1 MYIDIDTILIL
12 LLHYLNQYRFYHSQG
27 DNMSVRKSTYLNKPH
42 NQIAKCI
49 REESITGLLWAFIQL
64 SQSEIKQDG
73 KSVTFSGSDLS
84 KFVALLHQREVE
96 SKLNE
101 PTQLDVAGVAA
112 WLDTAKQDE
121 TKPKQ

>member
-1 MYIDIDTILIL
+1 
-12 LLHYLNQYRFYHSQG
+12 
-27 DNMSVRKSTYLNKPH
+27 MSTRKSTYLNKPH

-84 KFVALLHQREVE
+84 KFVSLLHQREVE
-96 SKLNE
+96 TVLKQPTETDMASVVSWLETSK
-101 PTQLDVAGVAA
+101 QS
-112 WLDTAKQDE
+112 DTE
-121 TKPKQ
+121 TPKQ

>member
-1 MYIDIDTILIL
+1 MT
-12 LLHYLNQYRFYHSQG
+12 S
-27 DNMSVRKSTYLNKPH
+27 RKSTYLNKPH

-64 SQSEIKQDG
+64 SQSEIKQEG

-84 KFVALLHQREVE
+84 KFVALLHQREVD
-96 SKLNE
+96 SVLNE

-112 WLDTAKQDE
+112 WLETSKQDDTE
-121 TKPKQ
+121 TPKPK